1 MVFVDF
7 QMIGLNP
14 INLFVIGIYIYVHG
28 YESGHA
34 VINSGLPQGS
44 IAGPLLL
51 LLYKINL
58 NQAVKFSKAHHLS
71 DEASL
76 LCLSNSIQK
85 TKQTSQ
91 R

>member
-51 LLYKINL
+51 LL
-58 NQAVKFSKAHHLS
+58 
-71 DEASL
+71 
-76 LCLSNSIQK
+76 
-85 TKQTSQ
+85 
-91 R
+91 